1 MFLRKAT
8 LNDLEWIYK
17 TLEELRGNVNYSLDS
32 FGVYFKDILK
42 SDVCSIMIFGNEHE
56 KVGLV
61 TLNKFYMPRYLG
73 IGYEMEEF
81 VIHKD
86 FRKKGY
92 SYKMIEAVKKM
103 IGSDPQVRKLIIK
116 SNGEDSKHIY
126 AKALSQT
133 DLISFQ
139 IYLNKL

>member
-8 LNDLEWIYK
+8 DSDLEWVYN
-17 TLEELRGNVNYSLDS
+17 TLEELRGNVKYSLDS
-32 FGVYFKDILK
+32 FKEYFHGCIN
-42 SDVCSIMIFGNEHE
+42 SDVCSIMIFGNENE

-73 IGYEMEEF
+73 VGYEMEEF
-81 VIHKD
+81 VIHKN
-86 FRKKGY
+86 FRGMRY
-92 SYKMIEAVKKM
+92 SYQMIEAVKEL
-103 IGSDPQVRKLIIK
+103 ISTDPQARKLVIR
-116 SNGEDSKHIY
+116 SNGADSKHIY

-133 DLISFQ
+133 DLTSFQ